1 MIFILLLITMA
12 SSLVTLVPYQILK
25 FLKDPQGFMRFGQFC
40 WFIYLFLLSRRKL
53 NIFNETAFYFI
64 YKGNFILF
72 LIKNIKWFKF
82 NKITN
87 CQHPKQIPKNNKKL
101 NKDFKKRVVLS
112 SALIVWLQ
120 AIG

>member
-1 MIFILLLITMA
+1 MRLSFVLFI
-12 SSLVTLVPYQILK
+12 
-25 FLKDPQGFMRFGQFC
+25 
-40 WFIYLFLLSRRKL
+40 
-53 NIFNETAFYFI
+53 
-64 YKGNFILF
+64 KGNFILF

-87 CQHPKQIPKNNKKL
+87 YQHPKQIPKNNKKL
-101 NKDFKKRVVLS
+101 NKDFKNRVVLL